1 MIKGFKKW
9 KHQQDFNPGFFGLF
23 INPFFIAR
31 RGLWSNIKGL
41 ATLLNGDLLDI
52 GCGRKPYKTL
62 FTVKTYLGLD
72 IENPGHS
79 HVGEEVDVFYD
90 GKTFPFEGNSFDSA
104 LCNQVLE
111 HVFNPDEFLSEIHRV
126 LRPGGKLLLTV
137 PFAWDEH
144 EQPFDY
150 ARYSSFGLRHLM
162 EKNGFEIEQSI
173 KSVNDSRAIAQLWNT
188 LIYKKTVT
196 NSGILNMLISAVL
209 MAPVTILASLTWPLF
224 GKSRDF
230 YLDNIILAVKK

>member
-1 MIKGFKKW
+1 MSFRTF
-9 KHQQDFNPGFFGLF
+9 KHQQDFHPGFAGIF
-23 INPFFIAR
+23 INPFYLAR
-31 RGLWSNIKGL
+31 KGL
-41 ATLLNGDLLDI
+41 KKGIAAMAPSITGKVIDV
-52 GCGRKPYKTL
+52 GCGRKPYRAL
-62 FTVKTYLGLD
+62 FHCETYIGLD

-79 HVGEEVDVFYD
+79 HENEDIDVFYD
-90 GKTFPFEGNSFDSA
+90 GKIFPFEAESFDNA

-111 HVFNPDEFLSEIHRV
+111 HVFNPDEFLSEIQRV
-126 LRPGGKLLLTV
+126 LKPGGKLLLTV

-144 EQPFDY
+144 EQPYDY

-162 EKNGFEIEQSI
+162 EKNGFVIERSI

-188 LIYKKTVT
+188 FIYKKTVT
-196 NSGILNMLISAVL
+196 KSGLLNMILTVLL
-209 MAPVTILASLTWPLF
+209 MAPVNILASLTWPLF

>member
-1 MIKGFKKW
+1 MSFRAFKQK
-9 KHQQDFNPGFFGLF
+9 QDFHPGLAGIF
-23 INPFFIAR
+23 INPFYIAR
-31 RGLWSNIKGL
+31 KGL
-41 ATLLNGDLLDI
+41 RKGIAALAPSITGNVIDV
-52 GCGRKPYKTL
+52 GCGRKPYRAL
-62 FTVKTYLGLD
+62 FHCDSYIGLD

-79 HVGEEVDVFYD
+79 HENEDIDVFYD
-90 GKTFPFEGNSFDSA
+90 GKIFPFDAKSFDNA

-126 LRPGGKLLLTV
+126 LKPGGKLLLTV

-144 EQPFDY
+144 EQPYDF

-162 EKNGFEIEQSI
+162 EKNGFEIEKSI

-188 LIYKKTVT
+188 FIYKKTVT
-196 NSGILNMLISAVL
+196 KSGPLNMIITVLL
-209 MAPVTILASLTWPLF
+209 MAPVNILAALTWPLF

>member
-1 MIKGFKKW
+1 MSFRKFKY
-9 KHQQDFNPGFFGLF
+9 HQDFHPGLAGLF
-23 INPFFIAR
+23 INPFYLARKGLRNGIAA
-31 RGLWSNIKGL
+31 LAPSIKGKVI
-41 ATLLNGDLLDI
+41 DV
-52 GCGRKPYKTL
+52 GCGRKPYRAL
-62 FTVKTYLGLD
+62 FECETYIGLD

-79 HVGEEVDVFYD
+79 HENEDIDVFYD
-90 GKTFPFEGNSFDSA
+90 GKIFPFEAASFDNA

-126 LRPGGKLLLTV
+126 LKPGGKLLLTV

-144 EQPFDY
+144 EQPYDY
-150 ARYSSFGLRHLM
+150 ARYSSFGLSHLM
-162 EKNGFEIEQSI
+162 EKNGFVIERSI

-188 LIYKKTVT
+188 FIYKKTVT
-196 NSGILNMLISAVL
+196 GSGIINMLLTAVL
-209 MAPVTILASLTWPLF
+209 MAPVSILASLTWPLF